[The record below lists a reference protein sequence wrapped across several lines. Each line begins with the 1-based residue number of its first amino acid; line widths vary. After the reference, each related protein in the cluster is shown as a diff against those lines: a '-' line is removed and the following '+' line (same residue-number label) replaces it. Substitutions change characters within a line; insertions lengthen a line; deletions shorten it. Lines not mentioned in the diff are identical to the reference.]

1 MRRQTQLAA
10 AAVLALLSG
19 LLSAAAAPA
28 PVPAVAAA
36 PAPPPADP
44 PPTAPIVLL
53 LPPIP
58 GAAPDPAPASVTA
71 ERAPPSS
78 SRKPAVKVDSVRGA
92 GRMTLPALDRG
103 RYAISV
109 AGQRVT
115 VRVSAPVAFAPLRG
129 QLRNAASLSISPG
142 LIEVV
147 AVPGSAVRVISPG
160 RRPVLELSD
169 PPPPVPVAAVLVPAP
184 PPVVSVGPLAL
195 PASAGPPPAG
205 SVLQFLLPDREDASS
220 AQGGSVSVGGTED
233 VGLAPPRASAVPP
246 PPVVEVVPGAADP
259 SILIPAA
266 RGVGLA
272 AFRSASDTIFVLDAP
287 MPLQV
292 PRGGLGAAF
301 AGLSASRTQDATV
314 LRVSGGDRAFRMSRG
329 ARGWVVSAGEPL
341 LAPEPIPVSVVR
353 DGAIP
358 PSVRFVASE
367 PSRVVRVMDPA
378 TGALLLVGTQT
389 VPGQFVPRRRTWPQF
404 VIMPTLQG
412 VAVDPGSD
420 DLQMRPVADG
430 FDLAGGPGTLGGINS
445 SAASLPPPGTSPPPA
460 MSRAFAFPVDTVQG
474 LRATLVRRVSD
485 AGAAPSLSRS
495 TPRQAVAE
503 SMLALG
509 MGAEAQGVLEA
520 AAADDPPFAARPPFL
535 ALRGAA
541 ALLAG
546 RLGEAGPLF
555 DPAVDGSEEAEVW
568 RSLARVARDEVSPE
582 DARTLARGLP
592 IVLSYPAPLRGRLLP
607 GALEAMVAGGQAV
620 AAAAALKSL
629 SDPGLSLARAMAAE
643 AAGDLGGAAAE
654 YDAVAAGPD
663 RLARYKAL
671 LRRTEMQLKAGA
683 LDPRSAADALD
694 RALYTWR
701 GERQEAALRMRVADL
716 RRRAGEWREALA
728 VLRDGRDALPD
739 DRASLD
745 REISATF
752 VALVSGGGVGRMDPA
767 DLVALYDRDRELVQ
781 GIAWDEALGI
791 RFVERLVTL
800 GLQGRAEPV
809 MAGLV
814 ARAADDGRRAFLG
827 LRLASLRMTTD
838 DSSGAIAALADTAP
852 PPGLP
857 VDPVL
862 SAARQLLYARA
873 ESERGAK
880 DRALSMLGALDSEE
894 ADQARADIHAA
905 RADWSRAVGA
915 LASIERRRGLGPS
928 LDPEGRAL
936 VSRLAVAA
944 TLADDRATLDRLA
957 ASYGPAMAAVPSGAV
972 FRLMTGRPV
981 TATADLPRAFDEMRT
996 ARDVR
1001 SALVP
1006 APLPANFP

>member
-1 MRRQTQLAA
+1 MPVLAA
-10 AAVLALLSG
+10 GAAEGPAAATGPFAPTQGIVLDPPAAPEAVLLSPS
-19 LLSAAAAPA
+19 LPPTRPA
-28 PVPAVAAA
+28 P
-36 PAPPPADP
+36 
-44 PPTAPIVLL
+44 
-53 LPPIP
+53 
-58 GAAPDPAPASVTA
+58 
-71 ERAPPSS
+71 
-78 SRKPAVKVDSVRGA
+78 RKLTVKVESVRGA
-92 GRMTLPALDRG
+92 GRMTLPGLENDSYSFSLDGLRL
-103 RYAISV
+103 
-109 AGQRVT
+109 T
-115 VRVSAPVAFAPLRG
+115 VRTSKSVRFAEPRSR
-129 QLRNAASLSISPG
+129 LRNAASTSWSPG
-142 LIEVV
+142 LIDVV
-147 AVPGSAVRVISPG
+147 AVPGSAIRAMRSGRRLVVEISDPAPAAAVPPVSLPVISSPA
-160 RRPVLELSD
+160 
-169 PPPPVPVAAVLVPAP
+169 PVPAAAP
-184 PPVVSVGPLAL
+184 PQTPPAASSVP
-195 PASAGPPPAG
+195 PASAPAPSADPSVSGPPPEAPA
-205 SVLQFLLPDREDASS
+205 V
-220 AQGGSVSVGGTED
+220 QGGGVSTGGTED
-233 VGLAPPRASAVPP
+233 VGLAPSRAPAASP

-272 AFRSASDTIFVLDAP
+272 AFRSASDTVFVLDVP
-287 MPLQV
+287 VSLQI

-301 AGLSASRTQDATV
+301 AALSVSRTQDATV
-314 LRVSGGDRAFRMSRG
+314 LRVPGGDRAFRMSRG
-329 ARGWVVSAGEPL
+329 ARGWVVSAGGPL
-341 LAPEPIPVSVVR
+341 VAPESIPIRIVR
-353 DGAIP
+353 DGAAP
-358 PSVRFVASE
+358 PSMRFVASE

-389 VPGQFVPRRRTWPQF
+389 VPGQLVPRRRAWPQF
-404 VIMPTLQG
+404 VVMPTLQG
-412 VAVDPGSD
+412 IAVDPGSD

-430 FDLAGGPGTLGGINS
+430 FDLAGGLGTPGGINS
-445 SAASLPPPGTSPPPA
+445 SAASLPPPGIAPPPA
-460 MSRAFAFPVDTVQG
+460 MSRVFAFPVDTVQG
-474 LRATLVRRVSD
+474 LRAALVRRVSD

-495 TPRQAVAE
+495 APRQAVAG

-546 RLGEAGPLF
+546 RLDEAGPLF

-607 GALEAMVAGGQAV
+607 GAMEAMVAGGQAA

-629 SDPGLSLARAMAAE
+629 SDPGLGLARAMAAE
-643 AAGDLGGAAAE
+643 AVGDLGRAAAE
-654 YDAVAAGPD
+654 YDAVAAGSD

-683 LDPRSAADALD
+683 LDPKSAADALD
-694 RALYTWR
+694 RALYAWR

-752 VALVSGGGVGRMDPA
+752 VALVSGGGAGRMDPA

-791 RFVERLVTL
+791 RFVERLAAL

-827 LRLASLRMTTD
+827 LRLASLRMTAD
-838 DSSGAIAALADTAP
+838 DPSGVIAALADTAP
-852 PPGLP
+852 PPGMP
-857 VDPVL
+857 VDPAL

-873 ESERGAK
+873 ESERGGK

-894 ADQARADIHAA
+894 ADQVRADIHAA
-905 RADWSRAVGA
+905 RADWPRAVEA
-915 LASIERRRGLGPS
+915 LASIERRRALGPS

-944 TLADDRATLDRLA
+944 TLAGDRATLDRLA

-996 ARDVR
+996 AREVQ

-1006 APLPANFP
+1006 PPPPTRSP